1 MSTSEQAKI
10 DAFKFLRASTTAVVA
25 TSFNDE
31 PRASTVYYY
40 LDNNF
45 NFYFVTKR
53 NTSKYVNIEM
63 NPRAALVVGT
73 GPEHI
78 TVQAHGAVELIVE
91 DSEKEKIMNM
101 FIEIAKRENIKNWPI
116 EQLQN
121 FKDRNKVVF
130 KISPEQVLFMNLD
143 SSLYPNSIGNDY
155 VEVFSN
161 IS

>member
-1 MSTSEQAKI
+1 
-10 DAFKFLRASTTAVVA
+10 
-25 TSFNDE
+25 
-31 PRASTVYYY
+31 
-40 LDNNF
+40 
-45 NFYFVTKR
+45 
-53 NTSKYVNIEM
+53 M
-63 NPRAALVVGT
+63 NPRAALVVGS